1 MGNLFVRVDDRL
13 IHGQIVTAWCQ
24 TLSIDQIIAVDDT
37 LASNPMLQSIM
48 TMGVPERYNTKI
60 VTVDQA
66 KEILADGSDINRL
79 LIVRYSHTLGQ
90 MRAEIK
96 GADHINIGNS
106 SKLDDSIYRLARGTG
121 WYIYLSQNDYDV
133 LQQEAEDG
141 VAIISQQLPTEKKI
155 DWDDIIKS
163 IEKQ

>member
-1 MGNLFVRVDDRL
+1 MGKLFVRVDDRL

-24 TLSIDQIIAVDDT
+24 TLAIDQIIAVDDA

-60 VTVDQA
+60 VTVAQA
-66 KEILADGSDINRL
+66 KELLTDGSDVNRL
-79 LIVRYSHTLGQ
+79 VIVRYSHTLAQLNG
-90 MRAEIK
+90 EIK
-96 GADHINIGNS
+96 KADHINIGNS
-106 SKLDDSIYRLARGTG
+106 SKLDDSIYKLARGAG
-121 WYIYLSQNDYDV
+121 WYIYLSQKDYDA

-155 DWDDIIKS
+155 DWDSMKRS